1 MGLVPIW
8 DTKSKAPHKR
18 LKQTNDYKQMPQS
31 SDTLVTEN
39 RSLDDVRHAPN
50 RSEPIGFL
58 LRLSKALHT
67 YGLPAYELEHTMNG
81 CAEAL
86 GFGIQCMSL
95 PTSISMT
102 LLPPGGTPQTFLIRV
117 APGEVNLEKLRK
129 TCKIAQQV
137 IAGNLSSDAGAK
149 KLRQVSQSQPQY
161 SGWII
166 ILAFALVSA
175 SIARIFSG
183 GINEML
189 AAGFI
194 GLIVGSVALAS
205 RTRPL
210 LDHLLPS
217 TCAFLAT
224 LIALVINHFLAGS
237 ITVSAVIISGLIIL
251 LPGLSL
257 TIAMAELA
265 TQNMVSGTAR
275 LTGATTVFIQLAFG
289 SALGVEIGRLL
300 AFEMSQAQI
309 TAVSFW
315 SIWLAV
321 AVAAVALVPLF
332 EARKKDVGWFLL
344 SALMA
349 FTIVFFATKLLG
361 SSLGAFCGAISIGL
375 LAKFVSRQFDVPGA
389 MIIMPGFIILV
400 PGSVGYRSILAL
412 VEKDILGGL
421 ESAFEVAVIGI
432 SLVAGFLISS
442 MVPLP
447 KDNAKDHY

>member
-1 MGLVPIW
+1 
-8 DTKSKAPHKR
+8 
-18 LKQTNDYKQMPQS
+18 MPQS
-31 SDTLVTEN
+31 SDTLVTEI
-39 RSLDDVRHAPN
+39 RSLDDIPHAPR
-50 RSEPIGFL
+50 RSEPVGFL

-102 LLPPGGTPQTFLIRV
+102 LLPPGGSAQTYLIRV
-117 APGEVNLEKLRK
+117 APGEVNLERLRK
-129 TCKIAQQV
+129 TSEIAQQV
-137 IAGNLSSDAGAK
+137 ISGELSSESGAI
-149 KLRQVSQSQPQY
+149 KLKQVSQSSPEY
-161 SGWII
+161 SGWTIVF
-166 ILAFALVSA
+166 AFALVSA
-175 SIARIFSG
+175 CIARIFSG
-183 GINEML
+183 GTMEML
-189 AAGFI
+189 SAGLI
-194 GLIVGSVALAS
+194 GLVMGSVALAS

-224 LIALVINHFLAGS
+224 IIALFLDYWFSHS
-237 ITVSAVIISGLIIL
+237 IAISVVVISGLIIL

-275 LTGATTVFIQLAFG
+275 LTGAATVFIQLAFG
-289 SALGVEIGRLL
+289 SALGVEIGNLL
-300 AFEMSQAQI
+300 ALEVQSSQVEQ
-309 TAVSFW
+309 VPFW
-315 SIWLAV
+315 SIWLAA

-332 EARKKDVGWFLL
+332 EARKKDVVWFLL
-344 SALMA
+344 SALTA
-349 FTIVFFATKLLG
+349 FTTVFFASKLLG
-361 SSLGAFCGAISIGL
+361 PSLGAFCGAITIGL
-375 LAKFVSRQFDVPGA
+375 MAKIVSRLFDIPGA
-389 MIIMPGFIILV
+389 MIMMPGFIILV

-412 VEKDILGGL
+412 VEKDIIGGL
-421 ESAFEVAVIGI
+421 ETAFDVAVIGI

-447 KDNAKDHY
+447 KDGAKDQY

>member
-1 MGLVPIW
+1 
-8 DTKSKAPHKR
+8 
-18 LKQTNDYKQMPQS
+18 MPQS
-31 SDTLVTEN
+31 SDTLVTEI
-39 RSLDDVRHAPN
+39 RSLDDIPHAPR
-50 RSEPIGFL
+50 RSEPVGFL

-102 LLPPGGTPQTFLIRV
+102 LLPPGGSAQTYLIRV
-117 APGEVNLEKLRK
+117 APGEVNLERLRK
-129 TCKIAQQV
+129 TSEIAQQV
-137 IAGNLSSDAGAK
+137 ISGELSSESGAI
-149 KLRQVSQSQPQY
+149 KLKQVSQSSPEY
-161 SGWII
+161 SGWTIVF
-166 ILAFALVSA
+166 AFALVSA
-175 SIARIFSG
+175 CIARIFSG
-183 GINEML
+183 GTMEML
-189 AAGFI
+189 SAGLI
-194 GLIVGSVALAS
+194 GLVMGSVALAS

-224 LIALVINHFLAGS
+224 IIALFLDYWFSHS
-237 ITVSAVIISGLIIL
+237 IAISVVVISGLIIL

-275 LTGATTVFIQLAFG
+275 LTGAATVFIQLAFG
-289 SALGVEIGRLL
+289 SALGVEIGNLL
-300 AFEMSQAQI
+300 ALEVQSSQVEQ
-309 TAVSFW
+309 VPFW
-315 SIWLAV
+315 SIWLAA

-332 EARKKDVGWFLL
+332 EARKKDVVWFLL
-344 SALMA
+344 SALTA
-349 FTIVFFATKLLG
+349 FTTVFFASKLLG
-361 SSLGAFCGAISIGL
+361 PSLGAFCGAITIGL
-375 LAKFVSRQFDVPGA
+375 MAKVVSRLFDIPGA
-389 MIIMPGFIILV
+389 MIMMPGFIILV

-412 VEKDILGGL
+412 VEKDIIGGL
-421 ESAFEVAVIGI
+421 ETAFDVAVIGI

-447 KDNAKDHY
+447 KDGAKDQY

>member
-1 MGLVPIW
+1 
-8 DTKSKAPHKR
+8 
-18 LKQTNDYKQMPQS
+18 MPQS
-31 SDTLVTEN
+31 SDTLVTEI
-39 RSLDDVRHAPN
+39 RSLDDIPHAPR
-50 RSEPIGFL
+50 RSEPVGFL

-102 LLPPGGTPQTFLIRV
+102 LLPPGGSAQTYLIRV
-117 APGEVNLEKLRK
+117 APGEVNLERLRK
-129 TCKIAQQV
+129 TSEIAQQV
-137 IAGNLSSDAGAK
+137 ISGELSSESGAI
-149 KLRQVSQSQPQY
+149 KLKQVSQSSPEY
-161 SGWII
+161 SGWTIVF
-166 ILAFALVSA
+166 AFALVSA
-175 SIARIFSG
+175 CIARIFSG
-183 GINEML
+183 GTMEML
-189 AAGFI
+189 SAGLI
-194 GLIVGSVALAS
+194 GLVMGSVALAS

-224 LIALVINHFLAGS
+224 IIALFLDYWFSHS
-237 ITVSAVIISGLIIL
+237 IAISVVVISGLIIL

-275 LTGATTVFIQLAFG
+275 LTGAATVFIQLAFG
-289 SALGVEIGRLL
+289 SALGVEIGNLL
-300 AFEMSQAQI
+300 ALEVQSSQVEQ
-309 TAVSFW
+309 VPFW
-315 SIWLAV
+315 SIWLAA

-332 EARKKDVGWFLL
+332 EARKKDVVWFLL
-344 SALMA
+344 SALTA
-349 FTIVFFATKLLG
+349 FTTVFFASKLLG
-361 SSLGAFCGAISIGL
+361 PSLGAFCGAITIGL
-375 LAKFVSRQFDVPGA
+375 MAKIVSRLFDIPGA
-389 MIIMPGFIILV
+389 MIMMPGFIILV

-412 VEKDILGGL
+412 VEKDIIGGL
-421 ESAFEVAVIGI
+421 ETALDVAVIGI

-447 KDNAKDHY
+447 KDGAKDQY